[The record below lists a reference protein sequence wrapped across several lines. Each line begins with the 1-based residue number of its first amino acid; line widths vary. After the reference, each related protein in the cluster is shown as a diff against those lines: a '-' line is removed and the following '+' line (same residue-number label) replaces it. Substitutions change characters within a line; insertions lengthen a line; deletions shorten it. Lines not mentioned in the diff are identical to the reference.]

1 MISKVYVKIAVLFL
15 ITSSCNESKETIMPE
30 TKNITESVY
39 ASGTVKSTGQ
49 YEVFSKQNGIIEKIY
64 VQEGMPIKKGDTLL
78 VINLENAKIATAN
91 ARLISLNSDYKV
103 NSDKLVEAENSLKL
117 AAKKLSNDSL
127 LFIRQKNLWA
137 KNIGSK
143 IDLEQRELSYENS
156 KLNLISAGTRR
167 NELKRQLTLASKQS
181 KNNLESSKLMEED
194 FVIRSELDGVVYKL
208 NKLEGELVNNQAP
221 IAIIGSND
229 FIIELSID
237 ENDIVKIKIGQKVII
252 RMDSYKLR
260 VFEANLISIDP
271 MMNERTLSFTAEAQ
285 FSEAP
290 PQLFPNLTAEANI
303 IIQEKKNVL
312 TIPRKYLI
320 NDSTVMLQG
329 GKLVPIK
336 IGLLDYSLVEVV
348 GGINAQTKIELP
360 EK

>member
-1 MISKVYVKIAVLFL
+1 
-15 ITSSCNESKETIMPE
+15 
-30 TKNITESVY
+30 
-39 ASGTVKSTGQ
+39 
-49 YEVFSKQNGIIEKIY
+49 
-64 VQEGMPIKKGDTLL
+64 
-78 VINLENAKIATAN
+78 
-91 ARLISLNSDYKV
+91 
-103 NSDKLVEAENSLKL
+103 
-117 AAKKLSNDSL
+117 
-127 LFIRQKNLWA
+127 
-137 KNIGSK
+137 
-143 IDLEQRELSYENS
+143 
-156 KLNLISAGTRR
+156 
-167 NELKRQLTLASKQS
+167 
-181 KNNLESSKLMEED
+181 MEED

>member
-1 MISKVYVKIAVLFL
+1 
-15 ITSSCNESKETIMPE
+15 
-30 TKNITESVY
+30 
-39 ASGTVKSTGQ
+39 
-49 YEVFSKQNGIIEKIY
+49 
-64 VQEGMPIKKGDTLL
+64 
-78 VINLENAKIATAN
+78 
-91 ARLISLNSDYKV
+91 
-103 NSDKLVEAENSLKL
+103 
-117 AAKKLSNDSL
+117 
-127 LFIRQKNLWA
+127 
-137 KNIGSK
+137 
-143 IDLEQRELSYENS
+143 
-156 KLNLISAGTRR
+156 
-167 NELKRQLTLASKQS
+167 
-181 KNNLESSKLMEED
+181 
-194 FVIRSELDGVVYKL
+194 
-208 NKLEGELVNNQAP
+208 
-221 IAIIGSND
+221 
-229 FIIELSID
+229 
-237 ENDIVKIKIGQKVII
+237 
-252 RMDSYKLR
+252 
-260 VFEANLISIDP
+260 